1 MCESGTFTGQ
11 KDCAKRVYPNL
22 FNGRQPHRSPED
34 PFQNIEAILIK
45 KLIGSAVEFNSA
57 SVAYITVLLKDVMSL
72 TLLNISTSYLLRFY
86 SVMEVPL
93 WKWQFS

>member
-1 MCESGTFTGQ
+1 MWESGTFTGQ

-22 FNGRQPHRSPED
+22 FNQRKTTSSPED

-45 KLIGSAVEFNSA
+45 KLIGSAVQFNSA

-93 WKWQFS
+93 WKWKFS